1 MFRSAFLI
9 RFKWKN
15 RYCLYQPCKICIK
28 KIWKTTHTSSGS
40 RAEKWKEQP
49 RMGNLCCNQRAT
61 FNCWPKPRTSLRWT
75 LHKLTNTSTFPR
87 TWARR
92 VFIFCTKSLKQWSVS
107 LRLTRKP
114 IWNLRLFILGVMERY
129 FGWSFV
135 CLFIYFWHSRGHI
148 F

>member
-1 MFRSAFLI
+1 
-9 RFKWKN
+9 
-15 RYCLYQPCKICIK
+15 
-28 KIWKTTHTSSGS
+28 
-40 RAEKWKEQP
+40 
-49 RMGNLCCNQRAT
+49 MGNLCCNQRAT

-75 LHKLTNTSTFPR
+75 LHKLPNTSTFPR

-135 CLFIYFWHSRGHI
+135 CLFIFGIVEDIFSKEFLKFLKNCIQIKFSLQYFI
-148 F
+148 T

>member
-1 MFRSAFLI
+1 MWYLSCPRLVCLSLSNWNIISSFL
-9 RFKWKN
+9 FFMLWS
-15 RYCLYQPCKICIK
+15 LKI
-28 KIWKTTHTSSGS
+28 SGS